1 MRSEVVALGE
11 TTQELG
17 LQDAWLSVH
26 GVKVTANT
34 PITNTQQIYFQ
45 FYMTQAIL
53 NEWPETRGKLR
64 LEALLPWRMGD
75 CAQHGRANTSV
86 SWKES
91 GQTRLSRCFW
101 AGASFPPDSSEP
113 SVITLRM
120 TLWSAPTQTGGE
132 VRAIAQTFMVG
143 FGQGRK
149 PSFPCE
155 RRVVRVGREGRE
167 GRPGC
172 PRLSSSWILTFSSL
186 KASCFERLFQ
196 NTHPLGVSM
205 ALVCVFL
212 QKDLSGSTGAGV
224 LLQRLTG
231 TLKHAEDVGLWV
243 IEFGREE
250 SL

>member
-1 MRSEVVALGE
+1 MARDPRETPPSGFVA
-11 TTQELG
+11 
-17 LQDAWLSVH
+17 V
-26 GVKVTANT
+26 
-34 PITNTQQIYFQ
+34 
-45 FYMTQAIL
+45 
-53 NEWPETRGKLR
+53 
-64 LEALLPWRMGD
+64 
-75 CAQHGRANTSV
+75 
-86 SWKES
+86 ES
-91 GQTRLSRCFW
+91 GRLCTAWQGKHVCLLEGIRSDSALQMFLGR
-101 AGASFPPDSSEP
+101 ASFPPDSSEP
-113 SVITLRM
+113 SVITRRM

-172 PRLSSSWILTFSSL
+172 PRLSSSWILTFSSP

-196 NTHPLGVSM
+196 NTHPLGVPM
-205 ALVCVFL
+205 GLVCVFL